1 MAPPIRLTVLHNFY
15 RGVLPSG
22 EDLNVREHQ
31 ELVGDE
37 VIVDIAQTGNN
48 YVVEHPIRG
57 RARAVAAALDLSSSA
72 TRFADD
78 VIARHPD
85 VVQIENLTPLIPE
98 SVVARLLDR
107 GLPVVRRW
115 GNYRFRCPSGD
126 NFRDGTR
133 CADCSGSLGTLPS
146 VLHGCYGSGRGQS
159 AVVALRHGMV
169 APKLT
174 RLRHLPISRF
184 LGVEL
189 EASGVP
195 ADRITVIPNCVPF
208 SSVPADSR
216 PGQSGGRILFLG
228 SLLEKKGIRTL
239 LAAWRLLSAGQPGM
253 QLTVVGDGPLR
264 AEVEQAARNDSR
276 ITFIP
281 TVPYEKARHEIHLS
295 DVVVV
300 PSEWDEP
307 FGRVVIEA
315 FAEGTPVVVSD
326 RAALPELLAESC
338 GRTFIPGDPV
348 DLAHQIRSV
357 LDVDDAQRRVMAEAT
372 RSRHRECFSPDAVR
386 SLWLDVYRTVIA
398 DADSTPD

>member
-1 MAPPIRLTVLHNFY
+1 
-15 RGVLPSG
+15 
-22 EDLNVREHQ
+22 
-31 ELVGDE
+31 
-37 VIVDIAQTGNN
+37 
-48 YVVEHPIRG
+48 
-57 RARAVAAALDLSSSA
+57 
-72 TRFADD
+72 
-78 VIARHPD
+78 
-85 VVQIENLTPLIPE
+85 
-98 SVVARLLDR
+98 
-107 GLPVVRRW
+107 
-115 GNYRFRCPSGD
+115 
-126 NFRDGTR
+126 
-133 CADCSGSLGTLPS
+133 
-146 VLHGCYGSGRGQS
+146 
-159 AVVALRHGMV
+159 
-169 APKLT
+169 
-174 RLRHLPISRF
+174 
-184 LGVEL
+184 
-189 EASGVP
+189 
-195 ADRITVIPNCVPF
+195 
-208 SSVPADSR
+208 
-216 PGQSGGRILFLG
+216 
-228 SLLEKKGIRTL
+228 
-239 LAAWRLLSAGQPGM
+239 M

-315 FAEGTPVVVSD
+315 FAEGTPVVVSG